1 MGESVGQLL
10 HLGGNG
16 QINEHVANVHHEA
29 AEDAGVHLLSW
40 KGENELGMEGRKKGK
55 KEDLG
60 ADLEDLTLLD
70 KPSKRTLQ
78 RLEAGRIQNLRVRE

>member
-1 MGESVGQLL
+1 
-10 HLGGNG
+10 
-16 QINEHVANVHHEA
+16 
-29 AEDAGVHLLSW
+29 
-40 KGENELGMEGRKKGK
+40 MEGRKKGK